1 MGLQAEPWGGNNNMK
16 TIGQLADLLT
26 DAVVIGNRDTVIT
39 GIEYDSRKVQK
50 GTLFV
55 CIPGVHVDGH
65 KFIPQAVA
73 AGASAIVTTREDVEV
88 PEGIAVLRVKELQPA
103 LDTIVP
109 YFHDYPARK
118 MRVVGITGTN
128 GKTTTSYITRAILR
142 KAGYKVGLIGTIQ
155 IMIEDE
161 VLPIHNTTPDVVEL
175 QHTLAMMRD
184 KGMDYVV
191 MEVSSHALDQNRVA
205 GIEFDTA
212 VFTNLTQDHLDYHK
226 TLENYMLA
234 KAKLFDHVSEPGCK
248 QGKTAVVN
256 IDDAAGAT
264 MLAHAKCQHLTY
276 AIEKEADLRA
286 TDILVHANGAE
297 FVLHHESFGEM
308 ALKLHITGIFNV
320 YNVMS
325 AVGAALAEHID
336 AAVIKE
342 ALEAFTAVPGR
353 FELVKAGQDFSII
366 VDYAHT
372 PDGVEN
378 VLKTARKIAKKRI
391 IAVFGCG
398 GDRDRTKRPIMGRLA
413 AELADVVIATS
424 DNPRTEDPAFILSQ
438 VEEGVDEA
446 IGTKHHEL
454 IVDRRHAIY
463 RAIEMAETDD
473 IVVILGKGHEN
484 YQILKDKT
492 IHFDD
497 KEEARAAVAAKLAKK
512 N

>member
-1 MGLQAEPWGGNNNMK
+1 MK

-26 DAVVIGNRDTVIT
+26 DTVVIGNRDTVIT
-39 GIEYDSRKVQK
+39 GIEHDSRKVQK

-118 MRVVGITGTN
+118 MRVVGI
-128 GKTTTSYITRAILR
+128 TSYITRAILR

-424 DNPRTEDPAFILSQ
+424 DNPRTEDPEFILSQ

-463 RAIEMAETDD
+463 RAIEKDD

>member
-1 MGLQAEPWGGNNNMK
+1 MK
-16 TIGQLADLLT
+16 TINQLAGLIKG
-26 DAVVIGNRDTVIT
+26 AEVIGNKETVIT
-39 GIEYDSRKVQK
+39 GIEHDSRKVEK

-55 CIPGVHVDGH
+55 CIPGIHVDGH

-73 AGASAIVTTREDVEV
+73 AGAAAILTTRAEVEV
-88 PEGIAVLRVKELQPA
+88 PEGIAVLLVKDLTAA
-103 LDTIVP
+103 LDVIVP
-109 YFHDYPARK
+109 YFHDYPARS
-118 MRVVGITGTN
+118 MRVIGITGTN

-142 KAGYKVGLIGTIQ
+142 AAGYKVGLIGTIQ
-155 IMIEDE
+155 IMMEDE
-161 VLPIHNTTPDVVEL
+161 VFPIHNTTPDVVEL
-175 QHTLAMMRD
+175 QHTLAIMRD

-234 KAKLFDHVSEPGCK
+234 KAKLFEYVSQEGVK

-256 IDDAAGAT
+256 IDDEAGKT
-264 MLAHAKCQHLTY
+264 MLDHASCRHLTY
-276 AIEKEADLRA
+276 AIKNSADLQA
-286 TDILVHANGAE
+286 TDVDVLASGANFTLNHA
-297 FVLHHESFGEM
+297 SFGKM

-325 AVGAALAEHID
+325 AVGAALAENIKPE
-336 AAVIKE
+336 VIE
-342 ALEAFTAVPGR
+342 SVLQGFTSVPGR

-378 VLKTARKIAKKRI
+378 VLRTAREIAKRKI

-413 AELADVVIATS
+413 AQLADVVIATS
-424 DNPRTEDPAFILSQ
+424 DNPRSEDPEFILSE
-438 VEEGVDEA
+438 VETGVKEA
-446 IGTKHHEL
+446 IGDKHHEK
-454 IVDRRHAIY
+454 ITDRREAIF
-463 RAIEMAETDD
+463 RAVELAEKDD
-473 IVVILGKGHEN
+473 IVIILGKGHEN

-497 KEEARAAVAAKLAKK
+497 KEVAKEAVVACKEE

>member
-1 MGLQAEPWGGNNNMK
+1 MK
-16 TIGQLADLLT
+16 TIGQLADLLE
-26 DAVVIGNRDTVIT
+26 DAVIIGNRDTVIT
-39 GIEYDSRKVQK
+39 GIEHDSRKVQQ

-73 AGASAIVTTREDVEV
+73 AGASAIVTTREDAEV
-88 PEGIAVLRVKELQPA
+88 PQGIAVLRVKELQPA

-234 KAKLFDHVSEPGCK
+234 KAKLFDHVSEKGCK
-248 QGKTAVVN
+248 TGKTAVVN
-256 IDDAAGAT
+256 IDDAASAT
-264 MLAHAKCQHLTY
+264 MLAHAKCDHLTY

-308 ALKLHITGIFNV
+308 KLSLHITGIFNV

-325 AVGAALAEHID
+325 AVGAALSEHID
-336 AAVIKE
+336 ASVIKE

-424 DNPRTEDPAFILSQ
+424 NNPRTEDPAFILSQ
-438 VEEGVDEA
+438 VEEGVEEA

-454 IVDRRHAIY
+454 IVDRRQAIY
-463 RAIEMAETDD
+463 RAVEMAEKDD

-497 KEEARAAVAAKLAKK
+497 KEEARAAVAAKMAEK

>member
-1 MGLQAEPWGGNNNMK
+1 
-16 TIGQLADLLT
+16 
-26 DAVVIGNRDTVIT
+26 
-39 GIEYDSRKVQK
+39 
-50 GTLFV
+50 
-55 CIPGVHVDGH
+55 
-65 KFIPQAVA
+65 
-73 AGASAIVTTREDVEV
+73 
-88 PEGIAVLRVKELQPA
+88 
-103 LDTIVP
+103 
-109 YFHDYPARK
+109 

-234 KAKLFDHVSEPGCK
+234 KAKLFDHVSEKGCK

-264 MLAHAKCQHLTY
+264 MLAHAECQHLTY

-286 TDILVHANGAE
+286 MDILVHANGAE

-308 ALKLHITGIFNV
+308 KLSLHITGIFNV

-325 AVGAALAEHID
+325 AVGAALSEHID
-336 AAVIKE
+336 ASVIKE

-378 VLKTARKIAKKRI
+378 VLKTARKIAKRRI

-438 VEEGVDEA
+438 VEEGVEEA

-454 IVDRRHAIY
+454 IVDRRQAIY
-463 RAIEMAETDD
+463 RAVEMAEKDD

-497 KEEARAAVAAKLAKK
+497 KEEARAAVAAKLAEKK
-512 N
+512 

>member
-1 MGLQAEPWGGNNNMK
+1 MK
-16 TIGQLADLLT
+16 TIGQLADLLE
-26 DAVVIGNRDTVIT
+26 DAVIIGNRDTVIT
-39 GIEYDSRKVQK
+39 GIEHDSRKVQQ

-88 PEGIAVLRVKELQPA
+88 PQGIAVLRVKELQPA

-109 YFHDYPARK
+109 YFHDYPARE

-205 GIEFDTA
+205 GIDFDTA

-234 KAKLFDHVSEPGCK
+234 KAKLFDHVSEKGCK

-264 MLAHAKCQHLTY
+264 MLAHAECQHLTY
-276 AIEKEADLRA
+276 AIEKETDLRA

-308 ALKLHITGIFNV
+308 KLSLHITGIFNV

-325 AVGAALAEHID
+325 AVGAALSEHID
-336 AAVIKE
+336 ASVIKE

-398 GDRDRTKRPIMGRLA
+398 GDRDRTKRPIMGCLA

-438 VEEGVDEA
+438 VEEGVEEA

-454 IVDRRHAIY
+454 IVDRRQAIY
-463 RAIEMAETDD
+463 RAVEMAEKDD

-497 KEEARAAVAAKLAKK
+497 KEEARAAVAAKLAEK

>member
-1 MGLQAEPWGGNNNMK
+1 MK
-16 TIGQLADLLT
+16 TIGQLADLLE
-26 DAVVIGNRDTVIT
+26 DAVIIGNRDTVIT
-39 GIEYDSRKVQK
+39 GIEHDSRKVQQ

-88 PEGIAVLRVKELQPA
+88 PQGIAVLRVKELQPA

-175 QHTLAMMRD
+175 QHTLAMMRN

-234 KAKLFDHVSEPGCK
+234 KAKLFDHVSEKGCK
-248 QGKTAVVN
+248 TGKTAVVN
-256 IDDAAGAT
+256 IDDAASAT
-264 MLAHAKCQHLTY
+264 MLAHAKCDHLTY

-308 ALKLHITGIFNV
+308 KLSLHITGIFNV

-325 AVGAALAEHID
+325 AVGAALSEHID
-336 AAVIKE
+336 ASVIQE

-438 VEEGVDEA
+438 VEEGVEEA

-454 IVDRRHAIY
+454 IVDRRQAIY
-463 RAIEMAETDD
+463 RAVEMAEKDD

-497 KEEARAAVAAKLAKK
+497 KEEARAAVAAKLAEKK
-512 N
+512 

>member
-1 MGLQAEPWGGNNNMK
+1 MK
-16 TIGQLADLLT
+16 TINQLAELVEG
-26 DAVVIGNRDTVIT
+26 AEVIGNKETVIT
-39 GIEYDSRKVQK
+39 GIEHDSRKVEK

-55 CIPGVHVDGH
+55 CIPGIHVDGH

-73 AGASAIVTTREDVEV
+73 SGAAAILTTRAEVEV
-88 PEGIAVLRVKELQPA
+88 PEGIAVLLVKDLTAA
-103 LDTIVP
+103 LDVMVP
-109 YFHDYPARK
+109 YFHDYPARN
-118 MRVVGITGTN
+118 MRVIGITGTN

-142 KAGYKVGLIGTIQ
+142 AAGYKVGLIGTIQ
-155 IMIEDE
+155 IMMEDE
-161 VLPIHNTTPDVVEL
+161 VFPIHNTTPDVVEL
-175 QHTLAMMRD
+175 QHTLAIMRD

-234 KAKLFDHVSEPGCK
+234 KAKLFEYVSQEGVK

-256 IDDAAGAT
+256 IDDEAGKT
-264 MLAHAKCQHLTY
+264 MLDHASCRQLTY
-276 AIEKEADLRA
+276 AIKNKADLQA
-286 TDILVHANGAE
+286 TDVDVLASGANFTLNHA
-297 FVLHHESFGEM
+297 SFGKM

-325 AVGAALAEHID
+325 AVGAALAENIKPE
-336 AAVIKE
+336 VIE
-342 ALEAFTAVPGR
+342 SVLQGFTSVPGR

-378 VLKTARKIAKKRI
+378 VLRTAREIAKKKI

-413 AELADVVIATS
+413 AQLADVVIATS
-424 DNPRTEDPAFILSQ
+424 DNPRSEDPEFILSE
-438 VEEGVDEA
+438 VEAGVKEA
-446 IGTKHHEL
+446 IGKKHHEK
-454 IVDRRHAIY
+454 ITDRREAIF
-463 RAIEMAETDD
+463 RAVELAEKDD
-473 IVVILGKGHEN
+473 IVIILGKGHEN
-484 YQILKDKT
+484 YQILKGKT

-497 KEEARAAVAAKLAKK
+497 KEVAKEAVAACKEE

>member
-1 MGLQAEPWGGNNNMK
+1 MK
-16 TIGQLADLLT
+16 TIQQLAQIVEGAT
-26 DAVVIGNRDTVIT
+26 IIGDKETIIT
-39 GIEYDSRKVQK
+39 GIEHDSRKAET

-55 CIPGVHVDGH
+55 CIKGVHVDGH
-65 KFIPQAVA
+65 KFISQAVN
-73 AGASAIVTTREDVEV
+73 AGAKAILTTRETVEV
-88 PEGIAVLRVKELQPA
+88 PAGVAILRVPDLNKA

-109 YFHDYPARK
+109 YFHDYPARS
-118 MRVVGITGTN
+118 MRIIGITGTN

-142 KAGYKVGLIGTIQ
+142 AAGYRVGLIGTIQ

-161 VLPIHNTTPDVVEL
+161 VYPIHNTTPDVVEL
-175 QHTLAMMRD
+175 QHTLAIMRD

-191 MEVSSHALDQNRVA
+191 MEVSSHALDQDRVA

-234 KAKLFDHVSEPGCK
+234 KAKLFDKVSAAGVK
-248 QGKTAVVN
+248 NGKTAVVN
-256 IDDAAGAT
+256 IDDAAGKV
-264 MLAHAKCQHLTY
+264 MLEHAKCRHITY
-276 AIEKEADLRA
+276 AIDKNADLRA
-286 TDILVHANGAE
+286 TAINVLASGAN
-297 FVLHHESFGEM
+297 FTLNNESFGKM
-308 ALKLHITGIFNV
+308 PLKLHITGIFNV

-325 AVGAALAEHID
+325 AVGAALAENID
-336 AAVIKE
+336 SAVIAKVLQE
-342 ALEAFTAVPGR
+342 FTSVPGR

-378 VLKTARKIAKKRI
+378 VLKTARKIAKKKI

-424 DNPRTEDPAFILSQ
+424 DNPRSEDPEFILNE
-438 VEEGVDEA
+438 VESGVKEK
-446 IGTKHHEL
+446 IGNKQHEK
-454 IVDRRHAIY
+454 IVDRRQAIF
-463 RAIEMAETDD
+463 RAVALAQTDD

-497 KEEARAAVAAKLAKK
+497 KEVAREAVVACKEEK
-512 N
+512 

>member
-1 MGLQAEPWGGNNNMK
+1 MK
-16 TIGQLADLLT
+16 TIGQLADLLE
-26 DAVVIGNRDTVIT
+26 DAVIIGNRDTVIT
-39 GIEYDSRKVQK
+39 GIEHDSRKVQQ

-88 PEGIAVLRVKELQPA
+88 PQGIAVLRVKELQPA

-142 KAGYKVGLIGTIQ
+142 KAG
-155 IMIEDE
+155 
-161 VLPIHNTTPDVVEL
+161 HNTTPDVVEL

-234 KAKLFDHVSEPGCK
+234 KAKLFDHVSEKGCK

-264 MLAHAKCQHLTY
+264 MLAHAECQHLTY

-308 ALKLHITGIFNV
+308 KLSLHITGIFNV

-325 AVGAALAEHID
+325 AVGAALSEHID
-336 AAVIKE
+336 ASVIKE

-438 VEEGVDEA
+438 VEEGVEEA

-454 IVDRRHAIY
+454 IVDRRQAIY
-463 RAIEMAETDD
+463 RAVEMAEKDD

-497 KEEARAAVAAKLAKK
+497 KEEARAAVAAKLAEK